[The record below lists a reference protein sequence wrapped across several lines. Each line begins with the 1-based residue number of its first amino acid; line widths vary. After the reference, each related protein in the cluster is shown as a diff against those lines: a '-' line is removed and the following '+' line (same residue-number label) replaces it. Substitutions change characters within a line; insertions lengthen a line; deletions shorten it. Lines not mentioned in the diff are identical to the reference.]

1 MIKYLE
7 GNINTFIAALGA
19 KEGSKDILKL
29 VEIVSSDFDVDE
41 LSYQDEYEIYY
52 LFYNRG
58 VEFYFKK
65 IDGECVLYSVFFYLV
80 EIEGY
85 FPYPFVHELICNFKY
100 GLSKDDII
108 SFLGEPDFKGCGW
121 VRYFYN
127 GKNIHFEFNES
138 SKLSQIS
145 IFI

>member
-7 GNINTFIAALGA
+7 GNINTFIAVLGA
-19 KEGSKDILKL
+19 KEGSKDILRL
-29 VEIVSSDFDVDE
+29 MEIVSSDFDVDE
-41 LSYQDEYEIYY
+41 LSYQDECEIYY
-52 LFYNRG
+52 LFYKRG
-58 VEFYFKK
+58 VDFYFKK
-65 IDGECVLYSVFFYLV
+65 VDGECILYSVFFYLV
-80 EIEGY
+80 ESEGY
-85 FPYPFVHELICNFKY
+85 FPYPFIYDLICDFKY

-108 SFLGEPDFKGCGW
+108 KFLGEPDLKGSGW

-127 GKNIHFEFNES
+127 GRNIHFEFNES